1 MQELALMQLEQAVT
15 APLPGSKSRLARLD
29 IIRGIALIAM
39 AIYHTGWDFEFFG
52 YLDPG
57 TTGHGGWKLFARMIA
72 SSFLILVG
80 FSLVLAH
87 QRGIRWKSFGVRL
100 TQITAAA
107 LAISLVTWFATP
119 DSFVFFGIL
128 HQIAL
133 ASVLGL
139 LFLRSPIPVL
149 LLCAVAVIA
158 APFYWRSP
166 FFDHPALWW
175 VGLSTIDPRSNDYVP
190 LFPWFGA
197 VLSGMALAR
206 LFQRFRLMP
215 MLQNATGLPF
225 LDRPLRFIGTHS
237 LAFYL
242 IHQPVLIGCVFIF
255 SQLFPP
261 AAAPPHEIFARSCE
275 QSCDAAND
283 AQFCQRFCSCVIG
296 ELENADMFDDV
307 FAGRIDTESDPAVK
321 KIAGFCTRENETPGN

>member
-1 MQELALMQLEQAVT
+1 MQLEETVT
-15 APLPGSKSRLARLD
+15 APESRPRLVRLD
-29 IIRGIALIAM
+29 IIRGIALVAM

-57 TTGHGGWKLFARMIA
+57 TTGHGGWKFFARTIA

-87 QRGIRWKSFGVRL
+87 QKGIRWKSFGIRL
-100 TQITAAA
+100 AQITAAA
-107 LAISLVTWFATP
+107 LAITLVTRYATP

-139 LFLRSPIPVL
+139 IFLRAPIPL
-149 LLCAVAVIA
+149 LLLLAATVIA
-158 APFYWRSP
+158 TPFYFGSA
-166 FFDHPALWW
+166 FFNHPALWW
-175 VGLSTIDPRSNDYVP
+175 VGLSTIIHRSNDYVP

-197 VLSGMALAR
+197 VLAGMALAR

-215 MLQNATGLPF
+215 LLQNATGLP
-225 LDRPLRFIGTHS
+225 LIDRPLRFIGTHS

-242 IHQPVLIGCVFIF
+242 VHQPVLIGCVFLIA
-255 SQLFPP
+255 QLFPP
-261 AAAPPHEIFARSCE
+261 AAASPQAIFAKSCE

-283 AQFCQRFCSCVIG
+283 TQFCQRFCSCVMG
-296 ELENADMFDDV
+296 ELEKADMFDNV
-307 FAGRIDTESDPAVK
+307 FAGRTDTQTDPAVK
-321 KIAGFCTRENETPGN
+321 EIAGICTRESEVPRN

>member
-1 MQELALMQLEQAVT
+1 MQLEQT
-15 APLPGSKSRLARLD
+15 ATEALPQTRSKPRLARID
-29 IIRGIALIAM
+29 IARGVALIAM

-52 YLDPG
+52 YLAPG
-57 TTGHGGWKLFARMIA
+57 TTAHGGWKLFARMIA

-87 QRGIRWKSFGVRL
+87 LQGIRWRPFGTRL
-100 TQITAAA
+100 AQITAAA
-107 LAISLVTWFATP
+107 LAISLVTWFITP

-133 ASVLGL
+133 ASCLGL
-139 LFLRSPIPVL
+139 LFLQLPIPVL
-149 LLCAVAVIA
+149 LLAAAAVIA
-158 APFYWRSP
+158 APFYLRSAL
-166 FFDHPALWW
+166 FDHPVLWW
-175 VGLSTIDPRSNDYVP
+175 VGLSTFNPRSNDYVP

-197 VLSGMALAR
+197 VLGGMALAR

-215 MLQNATGLPF
+215 LLQNGTGLLF

-242 IHQPVLIGCVFIF
+242 VHQPVLIGCVLLV

-261 AAAPPHEIFARSCE
+261 AVAPPEALFARSCE
-275 QSCDAAND
+275 QSCAAAND

-296 ELENADMFDDV
+296 ELEKAAMFDDV
-307 FAGRIDTESDPAVK
+307 IAGRIDTQSDPTVLG
-321 KIAGFCTRENETPGN
+321 IAGSCTSKSKLPGN